1 MNGVHEHI
9 CTLFMLGEGERE
21 KSSWHSFPWCW
32 RLSWRSLKGGTVL
45 HAVTLPSGIFAL
57 LEGGPHWIGG
67 YLRPH
72 RVVHTWGTS
81 VFPCSSVQL
90 STSLLASCSS
100 IPHSFENVFQSAAVF
115 KALAA
120 TGLLSGTCWVGGMK
134 ENLLCSFLSLSRCP
148 IATFNPGD
156 FLMFSQ
162 NCQLG
167 NWVYFWRTLWD
178 WGVEML

>member
-32 RLSWRSLKGGTVL
+32 RPSWRSLKGRTVL
-45 HAVTLPSGIFAL
+45 HAVTLPTGIFVL
-57 LEGGPHWIGG
+57 LEGAPIALGG
-67 YLRPH
+67 TSEAPFGGTYLRDICVPL
-72 RVVHTWGTS
+72 
-81 VFPCSSVQL
+81 QL
-90 STSLLASCSS
+90 
-100 IPHSFENVFQSAAVF
+100 SAAVHF
-115 KALAA
+115 FA
-120 TGLLSGTCWVGGMK
+120 GLVSFHFPTLSKMLFNQLLFLKHWLQLGCWVGLAEWAK
-134 ENLLCSFLSLSRCP
+134 ENLLCSFFISRCP
-148 IATFNPGD
+148 IGTLNPGD